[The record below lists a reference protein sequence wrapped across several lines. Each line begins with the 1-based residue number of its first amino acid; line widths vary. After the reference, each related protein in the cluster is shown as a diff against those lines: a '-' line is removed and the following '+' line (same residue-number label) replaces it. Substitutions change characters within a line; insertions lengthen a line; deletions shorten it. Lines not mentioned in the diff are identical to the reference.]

1 MSDYIKREDAISA
14 LHGEAEI
21 DGVKNAMAVQHLI
34 GRFVYNIADIP
45 SADVVERKSGE
56 WIPVSERL
64 PNESVKCLASLLY
77 DGYLYTIIDTWDSEG
92 REWINH
98 YRGDGGDIIAWQPLP
113 TPYVADRKE

>member
-45 SADVVERKSGE
+45 SADVVERKKGE
-56 WIPVSERL
+56 WLEYGIDVITDEWGFEEVFSAYVCSECDYESHDSKEKHNFC
-64 PNESVKCLASLLY
+64 PNC
-77 DGYLYTIIDTWDSEG
+77 G
-92 REWINH
+92 
-98 YRGDGGDIIAWQPLP
+98 
-113 TPYVADRKE
+113 ADMRAERKE

>member
-1 MSDYIKREDAISA
+1 MSDYIKREDAIKV
-14 LHGEAEI
+14 LEEYF
-21 DGVKNAMAVQHLI
+21 DLI
-34 GRFVYNIADIP
+34 GYASVFADSLMSKIP